1 MQVGRRLGQ
10 LCVWQKKFT
19 EDKRI
24 KKVLIIS
31 ASPRKNGNSD
41 ILCDR
46 FAQGAKESGH
56 QTEKVFIASKNIGYC
71 RGCGVCNKTHK
82 CVQKD
87 DMAEILDKMVNA
99 DVIVLA
105 TPVYFYTMDGQMK
118 TFIDRTVPRYTE
130 ISDKDFYFI
139 MTAADTEKSSLTRT
153 LEAFRGFTEDC
164 LPGSNEA
171 GVIYGVGAWNIGEIK
186 DTPAYNEAYEMGRN
200 I

>member
-1 MQVGRRLGQ
+1 M
-10 LCVWQKKFT
+10 KN
-19 EDKRI
+19 
-24 KKVLIIS
+24 VLIIS

-46 FAQGAKESGH
+46 FAQGAAESGNKV
-56 QTEKVFIASKNIGYC
+56 EKIFLASKNIGYC
-71 RGCGVCNKTHK
+71 RGCGVCNSTHK

-105 TPVYFYTMDGQMK
+105 TPVYFYSMDGQMK

-130 ISDKDFYFI
+130 ITDKDFYFI
-139 MTAADTEKSSLTRT
+139 MTAADTEKASLNRT
-153 LEAFRGFTEDC
+153 MEAFRGFTEDC
-164 LPGSNEA
+164 LSGAREA
-171 GVIYGVGAWNIGEIK
+171 GVIYGVGAWKVGEIK
-186 DTPAYNEAYEMGRN
+186 DTPAYIEAYEMGRR